1 MNPALITTYMLVI
14 SISGMVGVMLVMPL
28 LLLYLVDLKDVS
40 VYFLY

>member
-40 VYFLY
+40 VYFLL